1 MTSDTSRR
9 FDWLSLEGHELNLAA
24 VDAMDPPAW
33 YGNRNTIVAS
43 RQFVDKHV
51 QCGGHLSP
59 AHTVPLWQQYYCEP
73 ISTGGGKKKRKKC
86 LKIDLKYVVS
96 GLGEKG
102 RLI

>member
-1 MTSDTSRR
+1 
-9 FDWLSLEGHELNLAA
+9 
-24 VDAMDPPAW
+24 MDPPAW